1 MYMKQLLC
9 LFVFAFVASVGAQ
22 STTTPTVAPAPT
34 VQTTLPSQPPPVT
47 IELQRT
53 PPNQVISGKFV
64 YEGILVQTV
73 KTDNPLQLIN
83 PLAPSR
89 YGDGADN
96 LDLDPIGG
104 GVTGLKLFSVRF

>member
-1 MYMKQLLC
+1 MKQLLC
-9 LFVFAFVASVGAQ
+9 LLAFALVASAGAQ

-34 VQTTLPSQPPPVT
+34 VQTTLPSQPPPMTV
-47 IELQRT
+47 ELQRT

-64 YEGILVQTV
+64 YEGILVETV
-73 KTDNPLQLIN
+73 KMDNPLQLVN
-83 PLAPSR
+83 PLAPAR
-89 YGDGADN
+89 YGNGVDN